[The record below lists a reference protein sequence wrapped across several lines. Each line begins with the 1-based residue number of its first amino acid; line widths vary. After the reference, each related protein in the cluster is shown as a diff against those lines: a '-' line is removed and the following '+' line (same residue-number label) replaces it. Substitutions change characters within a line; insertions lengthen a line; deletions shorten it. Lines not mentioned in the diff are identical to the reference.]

1 MAQRAV
7 ARRAVEA
14 YTAAKDVLLAYV
26 ARDLNLPPQTRMNAA
41 YGAALHATAVAV
53 RRGALLCCLIFS
65 IENST

>member
-41 YGAALHATAVAV
+41 YGAALHALLWLVLRRAAQSFQSAV
-53 RRGALLCCLIFS
+53 
-65 IENST
+65 

>member
-41 YGAALHATAVAV
+41 YGAALCTCNCL
-53 RRGALLCCLIFS
+53 RKSCLFCC
-65 IENST
+65 

>member
-1 MAQRAV
+1 M

-41 YGAALHATAVAV
+41 YGAAAY
-53 RRGALLCCLIFS
+53 ALLWLVLRRVACS
-65 IENST
+65 AAA

>member
-41 YGAALHATAVAV
+41 YGAALH
-53 RRGALLCCLIFS
+53 
-65 IENST
+65 